1 MHAWKNAI
9 VAVIVL
15 GGALAIG
22 AAFPAGPQ
30 QQRKT
35 DMSEPSTTVSLT
47 ASGDAGAVPGL
58 AKMRSS
64 HSTAKT
70 LERFESILK
79 EKGIHL
85 FARVVHADGAAKA
98 KLTLRPT
105 TLLIFGNPQVGT
117 PLMQSQQTI
126 GIDLPLHVLV
136 WEDERGTTWLGY
148 NEPAYLAKRH
158 EITDRGDSV
167 KAMTAALKSLADAA
181 TAP

>member
-1 MHAWKNAI
+1 VAV

-30 QQRKT
+30 QQRRT
-35 DMSEPSTTVSLT
+35 DMTEPSTTVSLPT
-47 ASGDAGAVPGL
+47 NGDAGAVPGL
-58 AKMRSS
+58 AKVRSS

-70 LERFESILK
+70 VERFEAILK

-85 FARVVHADGAAKA
+85 FARIPHADGAAKA
-98 KLTLRPT
+98 NLTLRPT
-105 TLLIFGNPQVGT
+105 TLLIFGNPKVGT

-126 GIDLPLHVLV
+126 GIDLPLHVLI
-136 WEDERGTTWLGY
+136 WEDEKGTTWLGY

-158 EITDRGDSV
+158 EITDRGDTV
-167 KAMTAALKSLADAA
+167 KAMSAALKSFAEAA